1 MEESADQLT
10 AQDVVEVTHPTGTD
24 VEPAKSSSQL
34 RTARMQVSHTCIH
47 RHTHTHTHEHTR
59 TYTQAHL
66 LQGKGDNLPQE
77 STMAVE
83 KQDKEVNQGNKGG
96 DDEDE
101 DVGATGE
108 KGGPGQLRG
117 KRQTRKRKGLDG
129 ENPEVADE
137 EVTPT
142 LSFPYVTLVEYNQ

>member
-1 MEESADQLT
+1 
-10 AQDVVEVTHPTGTD
+10 
-24 VEPAKSSSQL
+24 
-34 RTARMQVSHTCIH
+34 
-47 RHTHTHTHEHTR
+47 
-59 TYTQAHL
+59 
-66 LQGKGDNLPQE
+66 
-77 STMAVE
+77 MAVE

-117 KRQTRKRKGLDG
+117 KRQTRKRKRLDG

>member
-1 MEESADQLT
+1 VASVPVWYSRSQRESLNRESSERFTGLHIHLQDQL
-10 AQDVVEVTHPTGTD
+10 HP
-24 VEPAKSSSQL
+24 
-34 RTARMQVSHTCIH
+34 
-47 RHTHTHTHEHTR
+47 
-59 TYTQAHL
+59 HL

-96 DDEDE
+96 DDEHE
-101 DVGATGE
+101 DVAATGE